1 MSEEQPSE
9 DVRYVRQVRIAAE
22 VATLAVAA
30 VLLASASLPTTRDA
44 DRTGLVVTAVLLLAF
59 TAVFF
64 HLLPQRTLLD
74 RDRVVVGAA
83 AAQAIAAYLVAT
95 TGGLGSN
102 YFSYY
107 VLPTI
112 GASLSLNLRSTLA
125 IGVLAMLGLGAI
137 SWIEAVDGVVA
148 EVRDRGVARAFA
160 LATVTGIAGLLTWT
174 MERTSRALIRRSAEL
189 AEHNREL
196 EAARSITVT
205 LSRLRERD
213 EIIRGIFSVAQRAMG
228 TDRVWVFIGVER
240 DFPTGWTT
248 DASGTIE
255 RYDVDMSR
263 RNPPRL
269 RAVREQRTVA
279 VEDALQEEDITRRA
293 REQFGLRAAIFVPL
307 VHRGQTVGIA
317 TFSSSQ
323 PRAWTPIEIRLAETI
338 AEGCAAAIATYLAF
352 DELRVERERL
362 GQRTRVL
369 EGLANLSDSLAISPA
384 DDVAAR
390 AAARSLQQSFALRA
404 ATVLFTDASL
414 ALLEPRASS
423 GEAAP
428 HPVVQNPHTCPA
440 IRSGRLF
447 RVASEAAPVQCPY
460 VPYRAGTK
468 GFACAPLAAVDQ
480 TVGAIFLESADGS
493 LLEESLVR
501 AAADRI
507 ALHVANQRVLETA
520 QRQAVTDG
528 LTGLYNRH
536 FMGEQLKLFHSLA
549 ERHGR
554 AFSVI
559 AIDVDGLKRIND
571 TFGHEA
577 GDLALRALA
586 NAMRRSLRTE
596 DVPVRTGGDEFV
608 AILPD
613 TALDG
618 AVTVAE
624 RIRAGVEANAIA
636 QPNTAFTVSMGVAA
650 WRRGRGVP
658 DLLNAADGALYKAKN
673 TGRDRVA
680 SEAELTLNR

>member
-1 MSEEQPSE
+1 MSETPPADERTQ
-9 DVRYVRQVRIAAE
+9 YARQLRIASEA
-22 VATLAVAA
+22 ATVGIAA
-30 VLLASASLPTTRDA
+30 VLLASAALPTTAA
-44 DRTGLVVTAVLLLAF
+44 DVRGGLFAAAVLLVAF
-59 TAVFF
+59 TAIWF
-64 HLLPQRTLLD
+64 HLLPE
-74 RDRVVVGAA
+74 RVFGRHRFIVGTSTVQAVAA
-83 AAQAIAAYLVAT
+83 ALMTVTAALASPYFLYYPLPILASALALRVRGTLV
-95 TGGLGSN
+95 TGGVAL
-102 YFSYY
+102 
-107 VLPTI
+107 
-112 GASLSLNLRSTLA
+112 
-125 IGVLAMLGLGAI
+125 LGLGPIIWA
-137 SWIEAVDGVVA
+137 SASTLSPSELRDVA
-148 EVRDRGVARAFA
+148 VARGLAVAAFIA
-160 LATVTGIAGLLTWT
+160 LAAIITFTLQQ
-174 MERTSRALIRRSAEL
+174 MRRALRQRTEEL

-323 PRAWTPIEIRLAETI
+323 PRAWTPIEIRIAETI

-613 TALDG
+613 TALAG

-658 DLLNAADGALYKAKN
+658 DILNAADGALYRAKN

-680 SEAELTLNR
+680 SEAELTSA